1 MIRHICLTLLSTSL
15 IALPAQ
21 ANGWKAGVAKT
32 IITPAPNGWMSGYAA
47 RKGPATGKAHDL
59 WAKAFALQDVNG
71 KKSVIVT
78 LDVCGITRD
87 VELPVVAEIEK
98 KTGIP
103 RAGIA
108 LSVSHTHCGPVV
120 GDNLI
125 SMYPLTATELAK
137 TKAYTDVLKT
147 KLASVAIEAVA
158 GLQPAQISWGMGK
171 CNFAVN
177 RRENPADQVPALRQ
191 KLSLKGPVDHD
202 VPVLVAKGADGNPLG
217 ILTQYACHCTTLD
230 YDKYSGDYAG
240 YTQIELEKEFPGAVA
255 LFAAGCGADANPL
268 PRRNEEMAIQYGKEL
283 ATATVNVVRHG
294 LQPLS
299 GDRLGVAFEEI
310 PLKLSKIPTKA
321 ELEKELAD
329 KNIYIAARAKVLLKK
344 MADDGSLSPTYP
356 YPVQVWKLGTD
367 LDWFL
372 LGGEVVVD
380 YSLRLKRSNG
390 ANRTWVTAYTND
402 VCAYI
407 PSLRVLK
414 EGGYEGATSMIYYAL
429 PSPWAESIEEEIIA
443 SIAKL
448 LKSLNP

>member
-1 MIRHICLTLLSTSL
+1 
-15 IALPAQ
+15 
-21 ANGWKAGVAKT
+21 
-32 IITPAPNGWMSGYAA
+32 
-47 RKGPATGKAHDL
+47 
-59 WAKAFALQDVNG
+59 
-71 KKSVIVT
+71 
-78 LDVCGITRD
+78 
-87 VELPVVAEIEK
+87 
-98 KTGIP
+98 
-103 RAGIA
+103 
-108 LSVSHTHCGPVV
+108 
-120 GDNLI
+120 
-125 SMYPLTATELAK
+125 
-137 TKAYTDVLKT
+137 
-147 KLASVAIEAVA
+147 
-158 GLQPAQISWGMGK
+158 MGK

-283 ATATVNVVRHG
+283 ATATVNVVKHG

-344 MADDGSLSPTYP
+344 LADDGSLSPTYP

-367 LDWFL
+367 LDWIL

>member
-1 MIRHICLTLLSTSL
+1 MMPRLLLVCCL
-15 IALPAQ
+15 ALMPAGT
-21 ANGWKAGVAKT
+21 AVADGWKAGVAKLV
-32 IITPAPNGWMSGYAA
+32 ITPSQNGWMSGYAA
-47 RKGPATGKAHDL
+47 RKAPASGKAHDL
-59 WAKAFALQDVNG
+59 WAKAFAMEDPHGN
-71 KKSVIVT
+71 KSVIVT

-87 VELPVVAEIEK
+87 VEIPVVAAISE

-125 SMYPLTATELAK
+125 SMYFLSEEETAKTLAYTATLKLELIN
-137 TKAYTDVLKT
+137 
-147 KLASVAIEAVA
+147 VATQAVA
-158 GLQPAQISWGMGK
+158 ALKPATIHWGNGK
-171 CNFAVN
+171 CDFAVN
-177 RRENPADQVPALRQ
+177 RRENPADKVPALRQ
-191 KLSLKGPVDHD
+191 SLSLKGPVDHD
-202 VPVLVAKGADGNPLG
+202 VPVLVAKNAEGQPVG

-240 YTQIELEKEFPGAVA
+240 YTQIELEKAFPGAVA

-268 PRRNEEMAIQYGKEL
+268 PRRNPELAEVYGKAL
-283 ATATVNVVRHG
+283 ATATENVVKFG
-294 LQPLS
+294 LKPLA
-299 GDRLGVAFEEI
+299 GDKLQVAFEEI

-321 ELEKELAD
+321 ELETELKD
-329 KNIYIAARAKVLLKK
+329 KNIYIAARAKKLLRKLAVEGK
-344 MADDGSLSPTYP
+344 LSPTYP

-367 LDWFL
+367 LDWIL
-372 LGGEVVVD
+372 LGGEVVAD

-390 ANRTWVTAYTND
+390 ASRTWVTGYTND

-429 PSPWAESIEEEIIA
+429 PSPWAETVEEDIIA
-443 SIAKL
+443 SVVRLLGQAK
-448 LKSLNP
+448 

>member
-283 ATATVNVVRHG
+283 ATATVNVVKHG

-344 MADDGSLSPTYP
+344 LADDGSLSPTYP

-367 LDWFL
+367 LDWIL

-414 EGGYEGATSMIYYAL
+414 EGGYEGATSMI
-429 PSPWAESIEEEIIA
+429 
-443 SIAKL
+443 
-448 LKSLNP
+448 

>member
-1 MIRHICLTLLSTSL
+1 MIRLISLTLIFASITA
-15 IALPAQ
+15 IPAR
-21 ANGWKAGVAKT
+21 ANGWKAGVAK
-32 IITPAPNGWMSGYAA
+32 IVITPDPAGWMSGYAA

-177 RRENPADQVPALRQ
+177 RRENPAEQVPALRQ

-390 ANRTWVTAYTND
+390 TNRTWVTAYTND

>member
-344 MADDGSLSPTYP
+344 LADDGSLSPTYP
-356 YPVQVWKLGTD
+356 YPVQVWKLGND

>member
-1 MIRHICLTLLSTSL
+1 MIRLICLTLIFSSITM
-15 IALPAQ
+15 PAR
-21 ANGWKAGVAKT
+21 ADGWKAGVAK
-32 IITPAPNGWMSGYAA
+32 IVITPDPAGWMSGYAA

-59 WAKAFALQDVNG
+59 WAKAFALEDSSG
-71 KKSVIVT
+71 KKAVIVT

-87 VELPVVAEIEK
+87 VEIPVVKEIEK
-98 KTGIP
+98 QTGIP

-120 GDNLI
+120 GENLL

-137 TKAYTDVLKT
+137 TVAYTNVLKT
-147 KLASVAIEAVA
+147 KLAKVAAEAVA
-158 GLQPAQISWGMGK
+158 ALQPAQISWGMGK

-344 MADDGSLSPTYP
+344 LADDGSLSPTYP

>member
-1 MIRHICLTLLSTSL
+1 MIRMICLTLIFASITM
-15 IALPAQ
+15 PAR
-21 ANGWKAGVAKT
+21 ADGWKAGVAK
-32 IITPAPNGWMSGYAA
+32 IVITPDPAGWMSGYAA

-59 WAKAFALQDVNG
+59 WAKAFALEDSSG
-71 KKSVIVT
+71 KKAVIVT

-87 VELPVVAEIEK
+87 VEIPVVKEIEK
-98 KTGIP
+98 QTGIP
-103 RAGIA
+103 RAAIA

-120 GDNLI
+120 GENLL

-137 TKAYTDVLKT
+137 TVAYTNVLKT
-147 KLASVAIEAVA
+147 KLAKVAAEAVA
-158 GLQPAQISWGMGK
+158 ALQPAQISWGVGK
-171 CNFAVN
+171 ADFAVN

-191 KLSLKGPVDHD
+191 KLALKGPVDHD
-202 VPVLVAKGADGNPLG
+202 VPVLVAKAADGKPFG

-240 YTQIELEKEFPGAVA
+240 YTQIELEKAFPGAIA

-268 PRRNEEMAIQYGKEL
+268 PRRDEAMAIQYGKDL
-283 ATATVNVVRHG
+283 AVATANVVKYG
-294 LQPLS
+294 LKPLA
-299 GDRLGVAFEEI
+299 GDKLAFAFEEI

-321 ELEKELAD
+321 DLEKELAD

-344 MADDGSLSPTYP
+344 LSEEGSLSPTYP
-356 YPVQVWKLGTD
+356 YPVQAWKLGTD
-367 LDWFL
+367 LDWIL
-372 LGGEVVVD
+372 LGGEVVAD

-390 ANRTWVTAYTND
+390 DSRTWVTAYTND

-429 PSPWAESIEEEIIA
+429 PSPWAESVEEDIFA
-443 SIAKL
+443 SIARL
-448 LKSLNP
+448 LNSLKK

>member
-137 TKAYTDVLKT
+137 TKSYTNVLKT

-344 MADDGSLSPTYP
+344 LADDGSLSPTYP
-356 YPVQVWKLGTD
+356 YPVQVWKLGND

-390 ANRTWVTAYTND
+390 ASRTWVTAYTND